1 MYANM
6 YNFEQDMRGTP
17 SDRQASARRSRRV
30 VLARLAGR
38 PATRSSRS
46 FTRPLVFSGR

>member
-6 YNFEQDMRGTP
+6 YDIEQDMRGTP
-17 SDRQASARRSRRV
+17 SDRQASARRSRQV

-38 PATRSSRS
+38 QITTRSSRS
-46 FTRPLVFSGR
+46 FLSLVY